1 KTTLKNWKVILNQI
15 LLKKQNIMNGYKYGK
30 KSMIKIILLRILM
43 MSSKGKRDTSSRI
56 FWKPVVFLK
65 VIKTLFLLFTISILT
80 IMRIAYEKIIS
91 FIFFFQLL
99 NFKFKLIT
107 GLGKV

>member
-1 KTTLKNWKVILNQI
+1 
-15 LLKKQNIMNGYKYGK
+15 MNGYKYGK
-30 KSMIKIILLRILM
+30 KSMIKIILLKILM

-65 VIKTLFLLFTISILT
+65 VMTTLFLLFIISILT

-91 FIFFFQLL
+91 YSFFFQLL
-99 NFKFKLIT
+99 NFKFMLVT
-107 GLGKV
+107 CLGKCDMNDAMF